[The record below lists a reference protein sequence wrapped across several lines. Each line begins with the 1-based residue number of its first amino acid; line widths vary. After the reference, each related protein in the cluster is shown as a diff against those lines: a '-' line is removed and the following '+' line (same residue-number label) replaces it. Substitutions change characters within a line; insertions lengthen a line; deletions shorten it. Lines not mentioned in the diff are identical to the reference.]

1 MIGETVEQVLLHNR
15 GTLGFGPAGKAFWR
29 GRRDGIPCRVRA
41 APVIPLMGE
50 PGAGWRHVQGFMRSL
65 VEFAGFA
72 EVDLAAVSILALG
85 AGGHSVRLLLGLDRL
100 RTRGHHQAPAAGDVL
115 LRIIALLGAVLHA
128 HDQASTLAMRRMPPS
143 SIIWT

>member
-65 VEFAGFA
+65 ERS
-72 EVDLAAVSILALG
+72 LSP
-85 AGGHSVRLLLGLDRL
+85 LLLGLDRL